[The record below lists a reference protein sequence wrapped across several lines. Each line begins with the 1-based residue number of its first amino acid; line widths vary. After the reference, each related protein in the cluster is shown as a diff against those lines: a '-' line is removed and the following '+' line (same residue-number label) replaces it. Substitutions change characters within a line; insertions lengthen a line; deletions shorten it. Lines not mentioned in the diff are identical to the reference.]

1 MIDILKMATP
11 QQDADTLRKAMK
23 GFGCDEKAI
32 IEVCIHR
39 TNAQRLEIVKAYKAS
54 YGRDLIADLK
64 SELHGKFEDSMIA
77 LFTDPIEY
85 DADELRKAM
94 KGLGTNEDT
103 LIEIIASRP
112 PQVIQA
118 IKAKFNEK
126 YKRDLEADVKSETSG
141 TLRKLLI
148 ALLQCGRSVNTNPN
162 PSQCAQIA
170 DEIYKAGEAKL
181 GTDESVFNKYFCT
194 LSSHELALV
203 SKEYHK
209 LTGHTILQAIDKE
222 FSGDAKKTLRTIV
235 YATLSPSEYFATR
248 VHDAVKGLGTKDHL
262 LIRVIVSRSEI
273 DLPQIKQYYKQL
285 FGKDMYEDVKNDI
298 SGDYRTL
305 LLGIIG

>member
-1 MIDILKMATP
+1 MATP
-11 QQDADTLRKAMK
+11 QQDADALRKAMK
-23 GFGCDEKAI
+23 GIGCDEKAI
-32 IEVCIHR
+32 IDICLHR
-39 TNAQRLEIVKAYKAS
+39 TNAQRLEIVRAYKAS

-64 SELHGKFEDSMIA
+64 SELHGKFEDAMIA

-112 PQVIQA
+112 PA
-118 IKAKFNEK
+118 ILRQIKEKFNEK
-126 YKRDLEADVKSETSG
+126 YKRDLEKDVKSETGG

-148 ALLQCGRSVNTNPN
+148 ALLQCSRSTNTQPN
-162 PSQCAQIA
+162 PEQCKAIA
-170 DEIYKAGEAKL
+170 EEIYKAGEAKL
-181 GTDESVFNKYFCT
+181 GTDESVFNKYFCS
-194 LSSHELALV
+194 LSPIELAHV
-203 SKEYHK
+203 ARAYHQI
-209 LTGHTILQAIDKE
+209 TGHTILQAIDNE
-222 FSGDAKKTLRTIV
+222 FSGDSKKALRAIV

-273 DLPQIKQYYKQL
+273 DMPQIKQYYKQL
-285 FGKDMYEDVKNDI
+285 FGKDMYDDVKNDI

>member
-1 MIDILKMATP
+1 MATP
-11 QQDADTLRKAMK
+11 QQDADALRKAMK

-32 IEVCIHR
+32 IAVCTGR

-54 YGRDLIADLK
+54 YGRDLLADLK
-64 SELHGKFEDSMIA
+64 SELHGKFEDAMIA

-112 PQVIQA
+112 PA
-118 IKAKFNEK
+118 ILRQIKDKFNEK
-126 YKRDLEADVKSETSG
+126 YKRDLEKDVKSETSG

-148 ALLQCGRSVNTNPN
+148 ALLQCSRSTNTQPN
-162 PSQCAQIA
+162 PEQCKAIA
-170 DEIYKAGEAKL
+170 EEIYKAGEAKM
-181 GTDESVFNKYFCT
+181 GTDESVFNKYFCS
-194 LSSHELALV
+194 LSPIELTYVARA
-203 SKEYHK
+203 YHQI
-209 LTGHTILQAIDKE
+209 TGHTILQAIDKE
-222 FSGDAKKTLRTIV
+222 FSGDSKKTLKTIV

-273 DLPQIKQYYKQL
+273 DMPQIKQYYKQL
-285 FGKDMYEDVKNDI
+285 FKTDLYEDVKNYI

-305 LLGIIG
+305 MLGIIG

>member
-1 MIDILKMATP
+1 MATP
-11 QQDADTLRKAMK
+11 QQDADALRKAMK
-23 GFGCDEKAI
+23 GIGCDKKPITEI
-32 IEVCIHR
+32 CTHR
-39 TNAQRLEIVKAYKAS
+39 TNAQRLEIVKAYKAA

-64 SELHGKFEDSMIA
+64 SELHGKYEDAIIA

-94 KGLGTNEDT
+94 KGMGTNEDT
-103 LIEIIASRP
+103 LIEIISSRP
-112 PQVIQA
+112 APILAQV
-118 IKAKFNEK
+118 KAKFNEK
-126 YKRDLEADVKSETSG
+126 YKRDLEEDVKSETSG

-148 ALLQCGRSVNTNPN
+148 ALLQCSRSTNTMPN
-162 PSQCAQIA
+162 PAQSAAIA
-170 DEIYKAGEAKL
+170 AEIHKAGEAKL

-194 LSSHELALV
+194 LSPHELAAV
-203 SKEYHK
+203 SREYHK

-222 FSGDAKKTLRTIV
+222 FSGDSKKTLRTIV

-262 LIRVIVSRSEI
+262 LIRAIVTRSEI
-273 DLPQIKQYYKQL
+273 DMPQIKQYYKQL
-285 FGKDMYEDVKNDI
+285 FGKDMYDDVKNDI
-298 SGDYRTL
+298 SGEYREL

>member
-1 MIDILKMATP
+1 MATP
-11 QQDADTLRKAMK
+11 QQDADTLRNAMK
-23 GFGCDEKAI
+23 GIGCDKKPI
-32 IEVCIHR
+32 TDICVHR

-64 SELHGKFEDSMIA
+64 SELHGKYEDSIIA

-94 KGLGTNEDT
+94 KGMGTNEDT

-112 PQVIQA
+112 APILAQ

-148 ALLQCGRSVNTNPN
+148 ALLQCSRSTNTMPN
-162 PSQCAQIA
+162 PAQSAAIA
-170 DEIYKAGEAKL
+170 AEIHKAGEAKL

-194 LSSHELALV
+194 LSPHELAAV
-203 SKEYHK
+203 SREYHK

-222 FSGDAKKTLRTIV
+222 FSGDSKKTLRTIV

-262 LIRVIVSRSEI
+262 LIRVIVTRSEI
-273 DLPQIKQYYKQL
+273 DMPQIKQYYKQL

-298 SGDYRTL
+298 SGEYREL

>member
-1 MIDILKMATP
+1 MATP

>member
-1 MIDILKMATP
+1 MATP
-11 QQDADTLRKAMK
+11 QQDADALRKAMK
-23 GFGCDEKAI
+23 GIGCDKKPITEI
-32 IEVCIHR
+32 CTHR
-39 TNAQRLEIVKAYKAS
+39 TNAQRLEIVKAYKAA

-64 SELHGKFEDSMIA
+64 SELHGKYEDAIIA

-94 KGLGTNEDT
+94 KGMGTNEDT
-103 LIEIIASRP
+103 LIEIISSRP
-112 PQVIQA
+112 APILAQV
-118 IKAKFNEK
+118 KAKFNEK
-126 YKRDLEADVKSETSG
+126 YKRDLEKDVKSETSG

-148 ALLQCGRSVNTNPN
+148 ALLQCSRSTNTMPN
-162 PSQCAQIA
+162 PAQSAAIA
-170 DEIYKAGEAKL
+170 AEIHKAGEAKL

-194 LSSHELALV
+194 LSPHELAAV
-203 SKEYHK
+203 SREYHK

-222 FSGDAKKTLRTIV
+222 FSGDSKKTLRTIV

-262 LIRVIVSRSEI
+262 LIRVLVSRSEI
-273 DLPQIKQYYKQL
+273 DMPQIKQYYRQL

-298 SGDYRTL
+298 SGEYREL

>member
-1 MIDILKMATP
+1 MATP
-11 QQDADTLRKAMK
+11 QQDADALRKAMK
-23 GFGCDEKAI
+23 GIGCDKKAI
-32 IEVCIHR
+32 TDICSHR

-64 SELHGKFEDSMIA
+64 SELHGNYEDAIIA
-77 LFTDPIEY
+77 FFTDPIEY

-112 PQVIQA
+112 APILAQ

-148 ALLQCGRSVNTNPN
+148 ALLQCSRSTNTMPN
-162 PSQCAQIA
+162 PAQSAAIA
-170 DEIYKAGEAKL
+170 EEIHKAGEAKL
-181 GTDESVFNKYFCT
+181 GTDESVFNKYFCS
-194 LSSHELALV
+194 LSPHELAAV
-203 SKEYHK
+203 SREYHK

-222 FSGDAKKTLRTIV
+222 FSGDSKKTLRTIV

-273 DLPQIKQYYKQL
+273 DMPQIKQYYKQL

-298 SGDYRTL
+298 SGEYREL

>member
-1 MIDILKMATP
+1 MATP
-11 QQDADTLRKAMK
+11 QQDADALRKAMK
-23 GFGCDEKAI
+23 GIGCDKKAI
-32 IEVCIHR
+32 TDICSHR

-64 SELHGKFEDSMIA
+64 SELHGKYEDAIIA
-77 LFTDPIEY
+77 FFTDPIEY

-94 KGLGTNEDT
+94 KGMGTNEDT

-112 PQVIQA
+112 APILAQ

-148 ALLQCGRSVNTNPN
+148 ALLQCSRSTNTMPN
-162 PSQCAQIA
+162 PAQSAAIA
-170 DEIYKAGEAKL
+170 EEIHKAGEAKL
-181 GTDESVFNKYFCT
+181 GTDESVFNKYFCS
-194 LSSHELALV
+194 LSPHELAAV
-203 SKEYHK
+203 SREYHK

-222 FSGDAKKTLRTIV
+222 FSGDSKKTLRTIV

-273 DLPQIKQYYKQL
+273 DMPQIKQYYKQL

-298 SGDYRTL
+298 SGEYREL

>member
-1 MIDILKMATP
+1 MATP

-85 DADELRKAM
+85 DVDELRKAM

-194 LSSHELALV
+194 LSPHELALV

>member
-1 MIDILKMATP
+1 MTTP
-11 QQDADTLRKAMK
+11 QQDADALKKAMK
-23 GFGCDEKAI
+23 GIGCDSKAMVAI
-32 IEVCIHR
+32 CLGK
-39 TNAQRLEIVKAYKAS
+39 TNAQRLEVVKAYKAS

-64 SELHGKFEDSMIA
+64 SELRGHLEDAMVA
-77 LFTDPIEY
+77 LYTDPIEF

-112 PQVIQA
+112 PQILKL
-118 IKAKFNEK
+118 IKDKFNEK
-126 YKRDLEADVKSETSG
+126 YKRDLEKDVHSETSG

-148 ALLQCGRSVNTNPN
+148 ALLQCNRSTNTQPD
-162 PSQCAQIA
+162 PEQCKQIA
-170 DEIYKAGEAKL
+170 EEINKAGEARL

-194 LSSHELALV
+194 LSPVELAHV
-203 SKEYHK
+203 SRAYHQ

-222 FSGDAKKTLRTIV
+222 FSGDSKKTLRTIV
-235 YATLSPSEYFATR
+235 YASLSPSEYFATR
-248 VHDAVKGLGTKDHL
+248 IHDAVKGLGTKDHQ
-262 LIRVIVSRSEI
+262 LIRAIVSRSEI
-273 DLPQIKQYYKQL
+273 DMPQIKQFYKQL

-305 LLGIIG
+305 LLGLIN

>member
-1 MIDILKMATP
+1 MTTP

-273 DLPQIKQYYKQL
+273 DIPQIKQYYKQL